1 MNTPH
6 NPLECPI
13 CHRAHDGNPPCRCE
27 LPQGL
32 TWEDTNAIAAV
43 VLALE
48 KEKINRLA
56 IDPPIHEA
64 TTRVT
69 DAGGVEMTGLC
80 RCGRAWPC
88 VMGCTPAPDK
98 VTGYEITYNG
108 EAELTKKVLDLKA
121 DLAYA
126 KALLESVCAEAAKN
140 EVHRM
145 GQLERLYYGLRQII
159 AILEAREIQGSVA
172 RAIAVAKSLAQ

>member
-88 VMGCTPAPDK
+88 VMGYTPGAALIED
-98 VTGYEITYNG
+98 ERNALQ
-108 EAELTKKVLDLKA
+108 AELA
-121 DLAYA
+121 HA
-126 KALLESVCAEAAKN
+126 KALLESVRNEAQKKEAY
-140 EVHRM
+140 RI
-145 GQLERLYYGLRQII
+145 GQLETLHNGLRQII

-172 RAIAVAKSLAQ
+172 RAIAVARSLAQ